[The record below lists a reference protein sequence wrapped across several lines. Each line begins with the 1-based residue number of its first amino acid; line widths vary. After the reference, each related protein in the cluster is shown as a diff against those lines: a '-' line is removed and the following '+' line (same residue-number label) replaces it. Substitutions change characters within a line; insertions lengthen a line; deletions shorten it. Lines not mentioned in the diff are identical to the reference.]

1 MEDRDRDSTGA
12 CLVLTMQRHANEQE
26 LHNCLELDKSVK
38 QGSFRTTWVV
48 GSFQFYKFYR
58 VFSPYEEIPSAIDMM
73 FHELNVE
80 VCSACASKARRGL
93 VQCV

>member
-1 MEDRDRDSTGA
+1 MRYSVNRQATRRQH
-12 CLVLTMQRHANEQE
+12 MQE

-38 QGSFRTTWVV
+38 QGAFRTTWVV

-73 FHELNVE
+73 FHDLNVE
-80 VCSACASKARRGL
+80 VRSPCL
-93 VQCV
+93 P